1 MIITLVVFSFIY
13 FNIQD
18 NKYVQAKDVPV
29 KMEDYIKKYENI
41 VFLGDSI
48 TEYYPIDKIYG
59 DLPVIKSGI
68 SGYKTTDVITRLNT
82 MVYQYNP
89 TSVFILLGTNDLA
102 RNKQE
107 DYDLAVNNMK
117 SIINN
122 IKKNRSYSKIYV
134 ESLLPV
140 NENINKSMVAS
151 RKNSMIKDFNEEIK
165 SYCLQNDVTYIDIYD
180 EFIDDD
186 GNYSSDY
193 TNDGLHPND
202 LCYAKLTRILLK
214 YIYEAC

>member
-214 YIYEAC
+214 YIYEAD

>member
-1 MIITLVVFSFIY
+1 M
-13 FNIQD
+13 
-18 NKYVQAKDVPV
+18 
-29 KMEDYIKKYENI
+29 
-41 VFLGDSI
+41 
-48 TEYYPIDKIYG
+48 
-59 DLPVIKSGI
+59 
-68 SGYKTTDVITRLNT
+68 ITRLNT